1 MKYSF
6 KYIAAAFLISGTLSA
21 QKINKDQ
28 MPKPGPTPTIN
39 ISKPKTFTL
48 KNGLTVMVVE
58 NHKLPRVNMSLSMD
72 RPPILEGTKAGVS
85 QIMADQIGS
94 GTTTLTKDQ
103 FNNKIDFL
111 GANLNF
117 SAAGA
122 NANTLS
128 KYFPEVLGLMADAI
142 VNPKFAATE
151 VQSSK
156 DRMIEG
162 LKADEKNASS
172 IANRVSNALTY
183 GKNTSRG
190 EFETEATIKNIQL
203 ADVQDM
209 YKKYYAPDNAYLV
222 VVGDVKFND
231 AKKMIEKAF
240 AGWKKSGT
248 QFGPME
254 PVNNVAKTEIN
265 VVDVP
270 TAVQS
275 VVSVGNINNLKMND
289 PQYFPSM
296 IANYILGGGGESRLF
311 MNLREKNGFTYGA
324 YSSLTASKYSPGFTA
339 NASVR
344 NEVTDKAVKEFMNE
358 LKDIST
364 IKPDELANAKAK
376 LKGDFIRSLERPET
390 IARFAVNEKVQ
401 NLPADFYTNYL
412 KSIDKVTA
420 AEVSQAVKTNIL
432 QNQSRIFVA
441 GKGSDIAES
450 LEKLGY
456 PVTYYDTEANP
467 VAKPSSKKMDPSV
480 TLQSVA
486 DKYINAIGGLAAV
499 QKVNSITTD
508 ASAKVQGMDLN
519 MNMQQARGGKMK
531 MDIKMM
537 GNTMQKVV
545 FDGKEGYMEAQG
557 QKTPLPDEMKKEM
570 MSSTELFPEMSF
582 AKSSDYELKG
592 IEKFGDEDAYAVKR
606 TGGNTYYYSM
616 KTGLKLGEIKM
627 QKGPQGEM
635 SVPTNFSDYKTVS
648 GVLMPYKISQ
658 NMGGM
663 PLDFTVTSYQINQAK
678 DADFK

>member
-1 MKYSF
+1 MKYRL
-6 KYIAAAFLISGTLSA
+6 KYIAAAFLISASLTA
-21 QKINKDQ
+21 QKINRDE

-39 ISKPKTFTL
+39 ITKPKTFTL

-58 NHKLPRVNMSLSMD
+58 NNKLPRVNMSLTMD
-72 RPPILEGTKAGVS
+72 RPPILEGNIAGVS
-85 QIMADQIGS
+85 QIMADQLGS
-94 GTTTLTKDQ
+94 GTTTLSKDQ
-103 FNNKIDFL
+103 FNKKIDFL

-117 SAAGA
+117 SSGGA
-122 NANTLS
+122 SANTLS
-128 KYFPEVLGLMADAI
+128 KYFPQVLGLMSDAI
-142 VNPKFAATE
+142 VNPKFSATE
-151 VQSSK
+151 VESSK
-156 DRMIEG
+156 DRMIES

-190 EFETEATIKNIQL
+190 EFETEASIKNIQL
-203 ADVQDM
+203 NDVQEM
-209 YKKYYAPDNAYLV
+209 YRKYYAPDNAYLV

-231 AKKMIEKAF
+231 AKKLIEKSF

-248 QFGPME
+248 VFPQME
-254 PVNNVAKTEIN
+254 PVANLSKTEIN

-275 VVSVGNINNLKMND
+275 VVSVGNVHNLQMND
-289 PQYFPSM
+289 PQYFASL

-324 YSSLTASKYSPGFTA
+324 YSSLTASKYMPSFTA
-339 NASVR
+339 NSSVR

-358 LKDIST
+358 IKDIST

-420 AEVSQAVKTNIL
+420 AEVSEAVKKNIL
-432 QNQSRIFVA
+432 LNQSRIFVA
-441 GKGSDIAES
+441 GKASDISEG

-456 PVTYYDTEANP
+456 PVSYYDREANP
-467 VAKPSSKKMDPSV
+467 VGKPSTKKMDPSV
-480 TLQSVA
+480 TIQTVA

-508 ASAKVQGMDLN
+508 AAAKVQGMDIN
-519 MNMQQARGGKMK
+519 MNMIQARGGKMK
-531 MDIKMM
+531 MELKMM
-537 GNTMQKVV
+537 GNTLQKIA
-545 FDGKEGYMEAQG
+545 FDGKEGSMEAQG
-557 QKTPLPDEMKKEM
+557 QKSALPEDMKKEL
-570 MSSTELFPEMSF
+570 MSSPELFPELAF
-582 AKSSDYELKG
+582 GKSADYELTG
-592 IEKFGDEDAYAVKR
+592 IEKISDEDAYVVKK
-606 TGGNTYYYSM
+606 GSNTYYYSV
-616 KTGLKLGEIKM
+616 KTGMKLGEIKM
-627 QKGPQGEM
+627 QKSPQGEM
-635 SVPTNFSDYKTVS
+635 AIPTNFSDYKTVS

-658 NMGGM
+658 TISGM
-663 PLDFTVTSYQINQAK
+663 PVEFVVSSYQINQAK